1 MLGSLDEP
9 LLEQAMQTV
18 YQDSD
23 FRIVSRT
30 QVGDC
35 TTVIPNWTIEQCRQG
50 KWLHCAREFSK
61 ISAIQ
66 LMREIKQRLH

>member
-1 MLGSLDEP
+1 MH
-9 LLEQAMQTV
+9 TV

-23 FRIVSRT
+23 FRIIGHS

-35 TTVIPNWTIEQCRQG
+35 TTPIPNWIIEQRRKD
-50 KWLHCAREFSK
+50 KWLPCAREFSK

-66 LMREIKQRLH
+66 LLREIKRQLH